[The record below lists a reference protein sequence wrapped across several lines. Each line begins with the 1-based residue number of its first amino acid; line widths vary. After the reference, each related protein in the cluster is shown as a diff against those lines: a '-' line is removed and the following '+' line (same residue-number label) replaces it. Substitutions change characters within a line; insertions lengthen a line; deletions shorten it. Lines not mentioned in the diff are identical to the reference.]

1 MPVEPESFRRALRR
15 FATGVTVVTVDHDGE
30 LHGMTASSFAS
41 VSLEPPLVLVCLDKT
56 SRTRALILEKG
67 SFAINVLA
75 GDQEE
80 VSRSFSRRGTKPFDQ
95 LPHHAGT
102 RGDPLLDGAIAW
114 IECRLEEMVPAGDH
128 DIFVGEVLACGDRDG
143 APLLYY
149 DQAYRSLSALADP
162 DDRP

>member
-41 VSLEPPLVLVCLDKT
+41 VSLEPPLILVCLDQT
-56 SRTRALILEKG
+56 SHTRALILEKG
-67 SFAINVLA
+67 SFVVNILGA
-75 GDQEE
+75 DQEQ
-80 VSRSFSRRGTKPFDQ
+80 VSRSFSKPGIKPFDR
-95 LPHHAGT
+95 LGHRAGEM
-102 RGDPLLDGAIAW
+102 GDPLLDGAIAW
-114 IECRLEEMVPAGDH
+114 IECRLDQMVTAGDH

-149 DQAYRSLSALADP
+149 DRSYGELTDP
-162 DDRP
+162 AG

>member
-1 MPVEPESFRRALRR
+1 MPVDPESFRRALRR

-41 VSLEPPLVLVCLDKT
+41 VSLDPPLILVCLDRT

-67 SFAINVLA
+67 TFGVNILA
-75 GDQEE
+75 DDQES
-80 VSRSFSRRGTKPFDQ
+80 VSRSFSRRGTKPFNE
-95 LPHHAGT
+95 LPHSRGDT
-102 RGDPLLDGAIAW
+102 GDPLLDGAIAW

-143 APLLYY
+143 TPLLYY
-149 DQAYRSLSALADP
+149 DQSYGSLKRDAD
-162 DDRP
+162 

>member
-41 VSLEPPLVLVCLDKT
+41 VSLDPPLILVCLDET

-67 SFAINVLA
+67 TFAVNILA
-75 GDQEE
+75 DDQEGL
-80 VSRSFSRRGTKPFDQ
+80 SRSFSRRGTKPFDE
-95 LPHHAGT
+95 LSHHAGST
-102 RGDPLLDGAIAW
+102 GDPLLDGAIAW
-114 IECRLEEMVPAGDH
+114 LECRLEQMVGAGDH

-143 APLLYY
+143 TPLLYY
-149 DQAYRSLSALADP
+149 DQAYRSLTAHAE
-162 DDRP
+162 

>member
-15 FATGVTVVTVDHDGE
+15 FATGVTVVTVDYDGE

-41 VSLEPPLVLVCLDKT
+41 VSLEPPLILVCLDET

-67 SFAINVLA
+67 SFAVNILA
-75 GDQEE
+75 GDQES
-80 VSRSFSRRGTKPFDQ
+80 VSRSFSKRGTKPFGE
-95 LPHHAGT
+95 LGHHAGAM
-102 RGDPLLDGAIAW
+102 GDPLLDGAIAW

-143 APLLYY
+143 TPLLYY
-149 DQAYRSLSALADP
+149 DQAYGALKGPAE
-162 DDRP
+162 